1 MTLYGITPAPCSAPV
16 LAPDFVP
23 VESWDRAY
31 LATADKPVT
40 LALLRRGGVERL
52 SLRIRGDGGE
62 ADAHF
67 LRRTVKT
74 LLWQKGGDTLLCDN
88 AAAASL
94 LGRQFGPGTF
104 DYTFFTGVYENPFT
118 VLYTKDIPESAT
130 REIPCDTH
138 GDGCRIGFDAGGTDR
153 KAAAVQ
159 DGRTVYTEEVLW
171 EPKTHADPVYHY
183 REVRRALLSAAEHLP
198 RVDAVGISTAGVC
211 VGGRVMRSSIFSA
224 VPDPTETRDLYLRVV
239 RDLFGHIPCRVE
251 NDGDVSALSGAM
263 TLGRPS
269 LLGIAMG
276 TSQAGGFVTER
287 RGLTGWLN
295 ELAFLPVD
303 DNPAAPLDPWSGDR
317 GCGVSYFS
325 QDGVLRLAR
334 RAGLSWDETQPLG
347 QQLKAIQ
354 AMAEAGDKNALAV
367 FVTIGQCLGHTLPLY
382 HRLYGCRHV
391 LLQGRVVSG
400 AGGEALLQSCR
411 RVLAEEYPRLPLS
424 LILPDEAARRT
435 GQAVAAAALPSLH

>member
-1 MTLYGITPAPCSAPV
+1 MTLYGITPVPYTAPA

-23 VESWDRAY
+23 VEAWDGAY

-40 LALLRRGGVERL
+40 LGLLRRRGAERL
-52 SLRIRGDGGE
+52 SLRIRGDYGE
-62 ADAHF
+62 ADAHY
-67 LRRTVKT
+67 LRRAAKT
-74 LLWQKGGDTLLCDN
+74 LLWQKGGDTLLCDD
-88 AAAASL
+88 AAAAAL

-104 DYTFFTGVYENPFT
+104 DYAFFSGVYDNPFT

-130 REIPCDTH
+130 HEIPCDTH
-138 GDGCRIGFDAGGTDR
+138 GGGCRVGFDAGGTDR
-153 KAAAVQ
+153 KAAAVR

-171 EPKTHADPVYHY
+171 EPKAHADPAYHY
-183 REVRRALLSAAEHLP
+183 REVRQALLSAAKHLP

-211 VGGRVMRSSIFSA
+211 VGNRVMRSSLFSA
-224 VPDPTETRDLYLRVV
+224 VPDGAETRDLYLRVV
-239 RDLFGHIPCRVE
+239 RDLFGPIPCRVE

-263 TLGRPS
+263 TLGKTS

-276 TSQAGGFVTER
+276 TSQAGGFVTENG
-287 RGLTGWLN
+287 GLTGWLN

-303 DNPAAPLDPWSGDR
+303 DDPAAPVDPWSGDR

-334 RAGLSWDETQPLG
+334 RAGLSWDETKPLG

-354 AMAEAGDKNALAV
+354 TMAEAGEEKALAV
-367 FVTIGQCLGHTLPLY
+367 FAATGQCLGHTLPLY
-382 HRLYGCRHV
+382 HRLYGCRRV

-400 AGGEALLQSCR
+400 AGGDTLLQSCR
-411 RVLAEEYPRLPLS
+411 RVLAEEYPRLPLT
-424 LILPDEAARRT
+424 LALPDEASRRT

>member
-1 MTLYGITPAPCSAPV
+1 MALYGITPAPCSAPA

-23 VESWDRAY
+23 VEAWDRAY
-31 LATADKPVT
+31 LATADKPLT
-40 LALLRRGGVERL
+40 LALLRGDRAERL
-52 SLRIRGDGGE
+52 TVRIRGDGGE

-74 LLWQKGGDTLLCDN
+74 LLWQKGGDTLLCDD
-88 AAAASL
+88 AAAAAL

-104 DYTFFTGVYENPFT
+104 DYAFFSGVYEKPFT
-118 VLYTKDIPESAT
+118 VLYTEDIPEAAAHA
-130 REIPCDTH
+130 IPCAVQ
-138 GDGCRIGFDAGGTDR
+138 GGGCRIGFDAGGTDR

-171 EPKTHADPVYHY
+171 APKTHADPAYHY
-183 REVRRALLSAAEHLP
+183 REVRQALLSAAAHLP

-211 VGGRVMRSSIFSA
+211 VGGRVMRSSLFSA
-224 VPDPTETRDLYLRVV
+224 VPDPAETRDLYLRVV
-239 RDLFGHIPCRVE
+239 RDLFGPIPCRVE

-263 TLGRPS
+263 TLGRSS

-276 TSQAGGFVTER
+276 TSQAGGFVTEGG
-287 RGLTGWLN
+287 GLTGWLN

-303 DNPAAPLDPWSGDR
+303 DDPAAPVDPWSGDR
-317 GCGVSYFS
+317 GCGASYFS
-325 QDGVLRLAR
+325 QDGVIRLAR
-334 RAGLSWDETQPLG
+334 RAGLRWDETQPLAH
-347 QQLKAIQ
+347 QLKAIQ

-367 FVTIGQCLGHTLPLY
+367 FATIGQCLGHTLPLY

-400 AGGEALLQSCR
+400 VGGDTLLDRCR
-411 RVLAEEYPRLPLS
+411 RVLAEEYPSLPLT
-424 LILPDEAARRT
+424 LVLPDEASRRT